1 MSYFSKEFI
10 KFFKE
15 LSKNNE
21 REWFHANKKRYETH
35 VKNPFKEFVTLMI
48 DEVQKVDP
56 SVVIAPKDAIF
67 RINRDIRFSKDK
79 TPYKTNVSA
88 AISAGGKKD
97 HSRPGI
103 YFEMGHKNFGIY
115 SGCYMPDKNQLERI
129 RYAMAEE
136 PKQFAIIISSK
147 KFKSM
152 WGEIQGDKN
161 KRIPKEFHEA
171 LEIQPL
177 IANKQFY
184 VMAKFDVD
192 KILDPKL
199 PKLIMDYYKSAKPM
213 GDFFME
219 AIYK

>member
-1 MSYFSKEFI
+1 MCI
-10 KFFKE
+10 
-15 LSKNNE
+15 
-21 REWFHANKKRYETH
+21 
-35 VKNPFKEFVTLMI
+35 
-48 DEVQKVDP
+48 
-56 SVVIAPKDAIF
+56 
-67 RINRDIRFSKDK
+67 RDR
-79 TPYKTNVSA
+79 
-88 AISAGGKKD
+88 
-97 HSRPGI
+97 
-103 YFEMGHKNFGIY
+103 
-115 SGCYMPDKNQLERI
+115 
-129 RYAMAEE
+129 
-136 PKQFAIIISSK
+136 
-147 KFKSM
+147 
-152 WGEIQGDKN
+152 N